1 MTLNFTTETIDQR
14 REILTDALMS
24 GSYEVTF
31 IKVDGS
37 LRVMPCTLSP
47 DLIPESLTESVAT
60 DRKKNDSVIKVY
72 SLEQQAWRSFRIEN
86 VQSIKKLA

>member
-14 REILTDALMS
+14 REILTELLTS

-37 LRVMPCTLSP
+37 LRIMPCTLSS
-47 DLIPESLTESVAT
+47 DLIPDSLTESVAA
-60 DRKKNDSVIKVY
+60 DRKKNDNVIKVY

-86 VQSIKKLA
+86 VQSIKKLG